1 MLRNLA
7 NLTSLVVLRS
17 VRALHIKAPFHAWSP
32 SMASEPPCKKAST
45 MGRTIGT
52 HNGTFHCDEALACF
66 LLKQLPDYKDA
77 TVVRSRDPAVLDTCD
92 VVVDVGGVYDPAKKR
107 YDHHQR
113 GFMETMHSLDAAKK
127 WTTKLSSAG
136 LVYVHHGRDVI
147 AHTLG
152 WKLSDPSVEAIYD
165 KVYENFMEEI
175 DAIDN
180 GVNICD
186 GEPRYRIGTN
196 LSSRVAHLNPPWN
209 EPDPK
214 PDEQFGKAMRLAGEE
229 FLERVRFYATS
240 WLPARDLV
248 LSALQK
254 RHKVGGGDGETAK
267 GVGSSVVTLSQ
278 GGCPWKEHLLALEE
292 ELDIAGEVKFVL
304 YQDQAGSWRVQGVPR
319 TSGSFE
325 CRVFLPEEWRG
336 LRDEQLCQVAG
347 IEDCIFVHASG
358 FIGGHQTREGAAQM
372 ALHTLKAT
380 A

>member
-1 MLRNLA
+1 MVN
-7 NLTSLVVLRS
+7 
-17 VRALHIKAPFHAWSP
+17 
-32 SMASEPPCKKAST
+32 EPPSKKAAT

-52 HNGTFHCDEALACF
+52 HDGTFHCDEALACF
-66 LLKQLPDYKDA
+66 LLRQLPEYQEA

-92 VVVDVGGVYDPAKKR
+92 VVVDVGGVYDSAKKR

-113 GFMETMHSLDAAKK
+113 GFVETMHSLDPSKK

-136 LVYVHHGRDVI
+136 LVYVHYGRDVI

-152 WKLSDPSVEAIYD
+152 WKPTDPSVEAVYD

-180 GVNICD
+180 GVSICD

-196 LSSRVAHLNPPWN
+196 LSSRVGHLNPPWN
-209 EPDPK
+209 EPNPK
-214 PDEQFGKAMRLAGEE
+214 PDEQFAKAMRLAGEE

-248 LSALQK
+248 LAALHK
-254 RHKVGGGDGETAK
+254 RHKVGEEAAGDAC
-267 GVGSSVVTLSQ
+267 SVVTLSH

-292 ELDIAGEVKFVL
+292 ELAIPGEVKFVL

-319 TSGSFE
+319 TRGSFE
-325 CRVFLPEEWRG
+325 CRVFLPEGWRG
-336 LRDEQLCQVAG
+336 LRNEQLCQAAG
-347 IEDCIFVHASG
+347 IEGCIFVHANG
-358 FIGGHQTREGAAQM
+358 FIGGHKTREGAAQM
-372 ALHTLKAT
+372 ALRTLGIT